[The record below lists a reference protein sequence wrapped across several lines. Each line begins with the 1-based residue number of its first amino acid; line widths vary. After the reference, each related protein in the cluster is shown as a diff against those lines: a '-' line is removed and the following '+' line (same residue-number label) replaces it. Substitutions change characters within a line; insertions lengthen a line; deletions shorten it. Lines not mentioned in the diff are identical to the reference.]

1 MNIEK
6 EIEKLNEFRKII
18 KATCLSC
25 GKETTNED
33 ALQIMNDSDSVCL
46 DCDEYFIK
54 WETKK
59 TIIITTEIQDCFGNS
74 HYFREESLNA

>member
-1 MNIEK
+1 MNLEK
-6 EIEKLNEFRKII
+6 EIDKLNEFRKII

-25 GKETTNED
+25 GKETTDPD

-46 DCDEYFIK
+46 NCDEWFVK

-59 TIIITTEIQDCFGNS
+59 TTIITAEIQDFEGNS
-74 HYFREESLNA
+74 HYFREESDN